1 MSIKPKLLVTSAAG
15 KTGLPT
21 ALQLLEKG
29 YPVRAFVRRNDHR
42 AVRLKSAGAD
52 LFIGDQ
58 YRLDDMRR
66 AMTGIQRAY
75 HCAPTAPNGLHF
87 SNVFCVAAH
96 ENGVEHIVT
105 LSQWLSQPEH
115 PSLFTREVFLSDHV
129 LAMIPD
135 ATLTT
140 INVGWFADNY
150 FMVLEPAAQLG
161 LWTMPLGD
169 GTVPKNAPP
178 SNEDI
183 ASVVAGAMTD
193 PAQHA
198 GRTYRPTGP
207 NLVSPND
214 IASALGKALS
224 RRVRY
229 VDIPEAV
236 FLKALAALRPANFSE
251 DAMSQLRI
259 YAEEYRN
266 GTFAVGGPTD
276 AVERVGGR
284 KPEDIDAIARRI
296 VAARPEAVRSLRN
309 RSRAVFNFLKIA
321 MTAKPDT
328 NAIMRRRGHVLI
340 DRPQMC
346 LDNTEWRSSHAQGAG
361 PSKTQLFQSVT
372 KTPVIP
378 AA

>member
-1 MSIKPKLLVTSAAG
+1 MSDNPKILVTSAAG

-21 ALQLLEKG
+21 TLQLLNRG
-29 YPVRAFVRRNDHR
+29 FPVRAFVRQKDHR
-42 AVRLKSAGAD
+42 ADRLKAAGAEI
-52 LFIGDQ
+52 FVGDQ
-58 YRLDDMRR
+58 YRLTDMRR
-66 AMTGIQRAY
+66 AMVGVQRAY

-87 SNVFCVAAH
+87 SNVFAVAAH
-96 ENGVEHIVT
+96 ENRIEHIVT

-115 PSLFTREVFLSDHV
+115 PSLFTREVFLNDRI
-129 LAMIPD
+129 LTMLPE

-140 INVGWFADNY
+140 VNAGWFADNY

-169 GTVPKNAPP
+169 GEVAKNAPP

-183 ASVVAGAMTD
+183 AAVAAGALVD
-193 PAQHA
+193 PGQHA

-207 NLVSPND
+207 SLVSPND
-214 IASALGKALS
+214 IALAMGRALR

-229 VDIPEAV
+229 VDIPEAM

-251 DAMSQLRI
+251 DAVSQLRL
-259 YAEEYRN
+259 YADEYRR

-284 KPEDIDAIARRI
+284 KADDIDTIARRI
-296 VAARPEAVRSLRN
+296 VAERREARRTLGN
-309 RSRAVFNFLKIA
+309 TSRAVLNFLKIL
-321 MTAKPDT
+321 MTPKPDT
-328 NAIMRRRGHVLI
+328 EAIVRRKGHVLLTN
-340 DRPQMC
+340 PQLC
-346 LDNTEWRSSHAQGAG
+346 QDNAEWRARHGPVAPPSS
-361 PSKTQLFQSVT
+361 QLHSIQS
-372 KTPVIP
+372 